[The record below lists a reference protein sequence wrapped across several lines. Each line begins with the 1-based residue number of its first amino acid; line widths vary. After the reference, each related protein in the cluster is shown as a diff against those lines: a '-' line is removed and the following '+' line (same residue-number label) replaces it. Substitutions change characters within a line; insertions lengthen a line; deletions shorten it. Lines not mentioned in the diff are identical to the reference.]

1 MSRPDYLESLLPP
14 VIELAKKASE
24 AVMNI
29 YANEDFGVTTKSDN
43 SPLTKADLA
52 AHNIILDGLKA
63 IDSEL
68 PVLSEESK
76 KIPYEERKLWKK
88 YWLVDPLD
96 GTKEFIKRTGEFTIN
111 IALIEEGT
119 PILGVVHAPVF
130 DATYFA
136 CSGFGAFKQIGDG
149 SRVKISAGD
158 YRNGKLKIVISRS
171 HVGEMVERML
181 SNISEDYEAVN
192 RGSSLKLCLV
202 AEGGA
207 HLYPRLWPTSEWDTA
222 ASQCVVVEAGGAV
235 TDLDG
240 NPLIYNKPDLLNPSF
255 IVCGK
260 PPYPWKDLIV

>member
-1 MSRPDYLESLLPP
+1 
-14 VIELAKKASE
+14 
-24 AVMNI
+24 MNI
-29 YANEDFGVTTKSDN
+29 YANEDFGVITKSDN

-52 AHNIILDGLKA
+52 SHDIILDGLKVLNP
-63 IDSEL
+63 EL
-68 PVLSEESK
+68 PVLSEESQ
-76 KIPYEERKLWKK
+76 KIPYEERKLWDR

-111 IALIEEGT
+111 IALIENGS
-119 PILGVVHAPVF
+119 PVLGVVHAPVF

-136 CSGFGAFKQIGDG
+136 CRGFGAFKQAGEG

-158 YRNGKLKIVISRS
+158 YRTGKLKIVISRN
-171 HVGEMVERML
+171 HVGEMLKRML
-181 SNISEDYEAVN
+181 SNISDGYESVS

-202 AEGGA
+202 AEGAA

-222 ASQCVVVEAGGAV
+222 ASQCVVEEAGGAV

-255 IVCGK
+255 MVCGQ
-260 PPYPWKDLIV
+260 PPYPWKELIS

>member
-1 MSRPDYLESLLPP
+1 MSRQDYLESLLPP
-14 VIELAKKASE
+14 VIELAKKAGE

-29 YANEDFGVTTKSDN
+29 YASEDFAVTIKSDN

-76 KIPYEERKLWKK
+76 KIPYEERKLWSR

-96 GTKEFIKRTGEFTIN
+96 GTKEFIKRTDEFTIN
-111 IALIEEGT
+111 IALIEKGS
-119 PILGVVHAPVF
+119 PVLGVVYAPVF
-130 DATYFA
+130 EDTYFA
-136 CSGFGAFKQIGDG
+136 CRGFGAFKQTGEG
-149 SRVKISAGD
+149 SKVKISAGD
-158 YRNGKLKIVISRS
+158 YRNGKLIIVISRN

-181 SNISEDYEAVN
+181 SNITEDYEAVN

-202 AEGGA
+202 AEGNA

-222 ASQCVVVEAGGAV
+222 ASQCVVVEAGGAI

-240 NPLIYNKPDLLNPSF
+240 SPLIYNKPDLLNPSF
-255 IVCGK
+255 IVCGQ
-260 PPYPWKDLIV
+260 PPYPWKDLIF